1 MQIERENW
9 PATNQLKRITQN
21 KRKVLEKKKKKT
33 AENYGRAVLI
43 HRGDKNLG
51 LP

>member
-21 KRKVLEKKKKKT
+21 KRKVLEKKT
-33 AENYGRAVLI
+33 AENSSRAVLI